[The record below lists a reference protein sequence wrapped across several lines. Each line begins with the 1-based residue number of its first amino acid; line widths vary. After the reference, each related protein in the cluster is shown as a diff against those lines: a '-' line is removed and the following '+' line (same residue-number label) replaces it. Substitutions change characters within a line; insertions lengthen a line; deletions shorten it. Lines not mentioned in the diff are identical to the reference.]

1 MHQGEVEMHTFS
13 LVTKMWNFTDARPA
27 GRPGETGLRD
37 TELYIEPTLP
47 RKVAIHVSARI
58 AFKNSPGGFAE
69 AVRFFHGLRRHCA
82 GNGACRSIGLSDSIV
97 RLFVGSLGIAA
108 RSTETHCDGSK
119 PYNDRHSAN
128 FETQSDRK

>member
-1 MHQGEVEMHTFS
+1 M
-13 LVTKMWNFTDARPA
+13 
-27 GRPGETGLRD
+27 
-37 TELYIEPTLP
+37 EPTLP
-47 RKVAIHVSARI
+47 RKVAIHLSARI
-58 AFKNSPGGFAE
+58 ACKNSPGGFAE

-128 FETQSDRK
+128 FETQSDRNRPTNALGKASHRELLPRDLAVASLPDQPWAAIGPE